1 MPNLNPNSTNYR
13 HSFEPN
19 TNDLT
24 MAMDYTEDGKPAIRV
39 LSNIQGDITI
49 EGGVTIPGRVKVE
62 NSTGTTLAIND
73 NNGSITVDG
82 TVNIGTMPS
91 ITITDNFSE
100 YTSKKRLKVSTYET
114 QFFNTFQFGKE
125 TDVWD
130 EAVTTGGTAYHDAT
144 VSGVIMQVNSTVGA
158 EVIRQTRNVMKYIP
172 GRSSELS
179 FAVRLET
186 PVLGV
191 RRRFGLFDE
200 KNGFYF
206 EDGGVGNYYC
216 WVRNFNGASGP
227 TLTRIPREQ
236 WNGDRLDGQGIS
248 GITANP
254 LAQQL
259 VVFDYEW
266 YGAGTVV
273 IKFVIDG
280 IARTIHTFYHAN
292 RINTVWCATPFL
304 PIRLELTN
312 VTGAVGTHRMFQG
325 SNSLIS
331 EGVEGKLGIAENI
344 TTDITGKSL
353 GSPNIFRPMLSIRLK
368 STALSGIVLPA
379 YFQAVSL
386 SNANIFY
393 KIIYNAVLT
402 GAAWTDMPDENS
414 FTQYDQSATAC
425 TGGRDIDSGFVSV
438 NAQGLKIE
446 LDQNTRYQ
454 LGRGSLGTV
463 SDTLTLAMAS
473 PTNNATAAGTMTW
486 IEQR

>member
-1 MPNLNPNSTNYR
+1 MGNYNPNSTNYF

-24 MAMDYTEDGKPAIRV
+24 MAMDYNFQGKPV
-39 LSNIQGDITI
+39 L
-49 EGGVTIPGRVKVE
+49 R
-62 NSTGTTLAIND
+62 
-73 NNGSITVDG
+73 
-82 TVNIGTMPS
+82 
-91 ITITDNFSE
+91 ITDSSGD
-100 YTSKKRLKVSTYET
+100 YTSKNRIKVSPFET
-114 QFFNTFQFGKE
+114 LFFNTFQFGKE

-130 EAVTTGGTAYHDAT
+130 EAVTSGGSATHDPT
-144 VSGVIMQVNSTVGA
+144 FSGVIMEVDSTEGA
-158 EVIRQTRNVMKYIP
+158 QVIRQTRNVMRYIP

-179 FAVRLET
+179 FAIRLQT
-186 PVLGV
+186 PVTGV

-200 KNGFYF
+200 NNGFYF
-206 EDGGVGNYYC
+206 EDGGDGNYYC
-216 WVRNFNGASGP
+216 CIRSSSGP

-236 WNGDRLDGQGIS
+236 WNGDRLDGQGVS
-248 GITANP
+248 GITADP
-254 LAQQL
+254 TAQQL

-266 YGAGTVV
+266 YGAGAVK

-280 IARTIHTFYHAN
+280 AAHTIHTFYHAN
-292 RINTVWCATPFL
+292 RIPTVWCATPFL
-304 PIRLELTN
+304 PIRVELTN
-312 VTGAVGTHRMFQG
+312 VTGAAGTHRLFQG

-331 EGVEGKLGIAENI
+331 EGEVGKLGIAQNI
-344 TTDITGKSL
+344 TSSITGKSL
-353 GSPNIFRPMLSIRLK
+353 GSPNTFRPVLSIKLK

-393 KIIYNAVLT
+393 KLITNAVLT
-402 GAAWTDMPDENS
+402 DANFVDMPDANS
-414 FTQYDQSATAC
+414 FTQYDETATAYS
-425 TGGRDIDSGFVSV
+425 GGVDIDSGFISV
-438 NAQGLKIE
+438 NAQGLQIE
-446 LDQNTRYQ
+446 LNQDTRYQ

>member
-1 MPNLNPNSTNYR
+1 MPNINPNSTNYF
-13 HSFEPN
+13 HSYEPN
-19 TNDLT
+19 TNDIHHALG
-24 MAMDYTEDGKPAIRV
+24 YNYEGKPV
-39 LSNIQGDITI
+39 L
-49 EGGVTIPGRVKVE
+49 R
-62 NSTGTTLAIND
+62 
-73 NNGSITVDG
+73 
-82 TVNIGTMPS
+82 
-91 ITITDNFSE
+91 ITDSSAD
-100 YTSKKRLKVSTYET
+100 YTSKNRIKVSPFET
-114 QFFNTFQFGKE
+114 LFFNTFQFGKE

-130 EAVTTGGTAYHDAT
+130 EAVTAGGSATHDIT
-144 VSGVIMQVNSTVGA
+144 VSGVILEVDGTAGA
-158 EVIRQTRNVMKYIP
+158 QVIRQTRNVMRYIP

-179 FAVRLET
+179 FAIRLGT
-186 PVLGV
+186 PTEGV

-200 KNGFYF
+200 RDGFFF
-206 EDGGVGNYYC
+206 EDGGDGNYYC
-216 WVRNFNGASGP
+216 CIRNFNGPSGP

-254 LAQQL
+254 GAQQL

-266 YGAGTVV
+266 YGAGAVK

-280 IARTIHTFYHAN
+280 AAHTVHTFYHAN
-292 RINTVWCATPFL
+292 RIDTVYCSTPFL
-304 PIRLELTN
+304 PIRVELTN
-312 VTGAVGTHRMFQG
+312 VTGAAGTHRMFQG

-331 EGVEGKLGIAENI
+331 EGEVGKLGIAENI
-344 TTDITGKSL
+344 TTAITGVSL
-353 GSPNIFRPMLSIRLK
+353 GSPNVFRPVLSIRLK

-379 YFQAVSL
+379 YFQAISL
-386 SNANIFY
+386 SNANVFY
-393 KIIYNAVLT
+393 KLIYNAVLT
-402 GAAWTDMPDENS
+402 NANFVDMPDANS
-414 FTQYDQSATAC
+414 FTQYDETATAY

-473 PTNNATAAGTMTW
+473 PTNNATAAGSMTW

>member
-1 MPNLNPNSTNYR
+1 VPNLNPNSTNYV

-19 TNDLT
+19 TNDIHHAL
-24 MAMDYTEDGKPAIRV
+24 DYNFQGKPILRTTD
-39 LSNIQGDITI
+39 SSGD
-49 EGGVTIPGRVKVE
+49 
-62 NSTGTTLAIND
+62 
-73 NNGSITVDG
+73 
-82 TVNIGTMPS
+82 
-91 ITITDNFSE
+91 
-100 YTSKKRLKVSTYET
+100 YTSKNRIKVSNYET

-130 EAVTTGGTAYHDAT
+130 EAVTTGGSAVHDVT
-144 VSGVIMQVNSTVGA
+144 VSGVIMEVDDTVGA
-158 EVIRQTRNVMKYIP
+158 EVIRQTRNVMRYIP

-179 FAVRLET
+179 FAIRLEA
-186 PVLGV
+186 PVQGV

-200 KNGFYF
+200 RDGIFF
-206 EDGGVGNYYC
+206 EDGGDGNYYC
-216 WVRNFNGASGP
+216 CIRNFNGPSGP

-248 GITANP
+248 GIVADPT
-254 LAQQL
+254 AQQL

-266 YGAGTVV
+266 YGAGAV
-273 IKFVIDG
+273 IFRFVIDG
-280 IARTIHTFYHAN
+280 AAHTIHTFYHAN
-292 RINTVWCATPFL
+292 RISTVYTSTPFL

-312 VTGAVGTHRMFQG
+312 VTGAAGTYKMFQG

-331 EGVEGKLGIAENI
+331 EGEVGKLGIAQNI
-344 TTDITGKSL
+344 TTAITGVSL
-353 GSPNIFRPMLSIRLK
+353 GSPNTFRPVLSIRLK

-379 YFQAVSL
+379 YFQAISL
-386 SNANIFY
+386 SNANVFY
-393 KIIYNAVLT
+393 KLVYNAVLT
-402 GAAWTDMPDENS
+402 GANFVDMPDANS
-414 FTQYDQSATAC
+414 FTQYDQTATAY

-454 LGRGSLGTV
+454 IGRGSLGTV

-473 PTNNATAAGTMTW
+473 PTNNAIAAGSMTW